1 MEKNN
6 DGSQKNEDCCRSVLP
21 APEDQAAQ
29 AVCTPQRAQALR
41 VLSHKITQDHTKC
54 EQQNI
59 QQGETHVTTKGKAL
73 AIIFARYSSYL
84 HLPV

>member
-6 DGSQKNEDCCRSVLP
+6 DGSQKNEDCCCSVLP

-41 VLSHKITQDHTKC
+41 VLSHKITQSANSK
-54 EQQNI
+54 I
-59 QQGETHVTTKGKAL
+59 
-73 AIIFARYSSYL
+73 YSKERL
-84 HLPV
+84 M